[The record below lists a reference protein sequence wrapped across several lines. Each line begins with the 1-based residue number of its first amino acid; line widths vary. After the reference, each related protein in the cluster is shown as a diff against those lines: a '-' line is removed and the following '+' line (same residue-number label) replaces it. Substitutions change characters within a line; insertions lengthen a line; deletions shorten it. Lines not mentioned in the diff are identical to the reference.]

1 MGFDDDDGPR
11 TRQLVEDQAQR
22 EQRERGCQEPD
33 FGFCD
38 HRTVVRS
45 DTMQLDHY
53 ERIERQEPAALDLDK
68 RMDAIDLEVN
78 LGFTS
83 DQILTESRR
92 CMSCGYCFDCE
103 KCWMYCQD
111 QAIEKPMEKGV
122 LYPFK
127 LENCTGC
134 RKCAEIC
141 PCNFIEMQ

>member
-1 MGFDDDDGPR
+1 
-11 TRQLVEDQAQR
+11 
-22 EQRERGCQEPD
+22 
-33 FGFCD
+33 
-38 HRTVVRS
+38 
-45 DTMQLDHY
+45 
-53 ERIERQEPAALDLDK
+53 
-68 RMDAIDLEVN
+68 MDSIDIEVN

-111 QAIEKPMEKGV
+111 QAIEKPLEKGV
-122 LYPFK
+122 LYRFK

-134 RKCAEIC
+134 RKCAEVC